1 MELTP
6 TDQIHSSHQTNDQT
20 NDQAT
25 GQVGDAEKWGSLI
38 TGGALVLMG
47 LKQGSLRG
55 ALLALAGG
63 GLALHGATGKKSLQE
78 TASQATGMNKPIQ
91 VEKSATIFN
100 KSPEELYKFWRNLE
114 NLPTFMK
121 HLKSVQVIDQTRSHW
136 VANAPLGESVE
147 WDAEIV
153 QDQENQLIA
162 WASVEGADVENS
174 GFVRFQP
181 APTGR
186 GTEVKVVME
195 YVPPGGTIGAAIAKL
210 FGEEPEQQIGD
221 ELRRFKMLMEAGE
234 IATTEGQPSGR
245 P

>member
-6 TDQIHSSHQTNDQT
+6 TDQIHSSNQASHQNP
-20 NDQAT
+20 
-25 GQVGDAEKWGSLI
+25 GQIGDAEKWGSLI

-47 LKQGSLRG
+47 LRQGSLRG

-63 GLALHGATGKKSLQE
+63 GLALHGATGKTSLQQ
-78 TASQATGMNKPIQ
+78 TATQAAGMNQSIQ
-91 VEKSATIFN
+91 VEKSVTIFN
-100 KSPEELYKFWRNLE
+100 KSPAELYKFWRNLE

-136 VANAPLGESVE
+136 VANAPFGESVE

-162 WASVEGADVENS
+162 WASVAGADIENS

-181 APTGR
+181 APVGR

-195 YVPPGGTIGAAIAKL
+195 YVPPGGALGVAIAKL

-221 ELRRFKMLMEAGE
+221 ELRHFKMLMEAGE
-234 IATTEGQPSGR
+234 IATTEGQPSCR
-245 P
+245 Q